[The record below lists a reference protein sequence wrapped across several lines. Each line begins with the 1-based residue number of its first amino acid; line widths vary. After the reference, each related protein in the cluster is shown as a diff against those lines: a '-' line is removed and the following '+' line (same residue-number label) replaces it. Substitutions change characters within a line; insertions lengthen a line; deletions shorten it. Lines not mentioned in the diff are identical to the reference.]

1 MRIVTNKRKEVL
13 TNSFD
18 LSAFN
23 QKLSTQWLGQDFHYY
38 ASMPSTNT
46 YLKKL
51 DAEEV
56 EQGTVVLT
64 DNQLKGRGQYE
75 RTWESHAE
83 KNLTFSMVFKPQDTE
98 GYHVLTMACA
108 LAVVEQLKEV
118 GSEICTYIKWP
129 NDVLLNDKKVAGLL
143 TEAVFLGN
151 KPDRLIIGI
160 GLNVNQRTY
169 PGELAGKATSIRLET
184 GQKISREDFL
194 AHLLQRIEY
203 RFNLWHRKES
213 DLLKQVNRE
222 INGYGQWV
230 DLRVNGQIKDKSY
243 KLLGVNECG
252 RLVVLNR
259 DGGLESFSYEQIR
272 IVTD

>member
-1 MRIVTNKRKEVL
+1 MS
-13 TNSFD
+13 NSFD
-18 LSAFN
+18 LSAFTK
-23 QKLSTQWLGQDFHYY
+23 KLSTQWLGQDFHYH
-38 ASMPSTNT
+38 ATLPSTNT

-51 DAEEV
+51 NADEV

-64 DNQLKGRGQYE
+64 DNQVEGRGQYE
-75 RTWESHAE
+75 RTWESSAGQ
-83 KNLTFSMVFKPQDTE
+83 NLTFSMVFKPRETE

-108 LAVVEQLKEV
+108 LAVVEQLRSI
-118 GSEICTYIKWP
+118 GSEICAYIKWP

-169 PGELAGKATSIRLET
+169 PGELEDKATSIRLET

-194 AHLLQRIEY
+194 ARLLRRIEY
-203 RFNLWHRKES
+203 KFSRWYRKES

-222 INGYGQWV
+222 IDGYGQWV
-230 DLRVNGQIKDKSY
+230 DLRVNGQIKDESY
-243 KLLGVNECG
+243 KLLGINECG

-259 DGGLESFSYEQIR
+259 EGGLESFSYEQIR
-272 IVTD
+272 VVTD